1 MRRAHRIALLS
12 VFVVGGTALFA
23 IQGQRSAPLPELAPV
38 QGEWPAAAPPA
49 EMSLVHLPTGIIHRN
64 AGVAY
69 RGGSFGDKRDFTMS
83 AALVRHPRGDLLIDT
98 GFGSR
103 IDAQFQLMP
112 FWFRAVSD
120 FKLERS
126 AAQQLTAAGYDR
138 TKLRAILLTHAHWDH
153 LSGVPDFPGTPAWI
167 THDEQ
172 RFIAK
177 AGWIG
182 AVARSC
188 GEKAFQTY
196 DFEAKRYLSFDRS
209 HDVYGDGAI
218 VVVPAPGHSP
228 GSVIVFVNLPTQQ
241 RYAFIGDLAW
251 QQEGVTL
258 REERPLITRVLA
270 DFDPE
275 SVRTQLQRMAAIAKR
290 FPDLVIV
297 PAHDSRGFSSM
308 HKL

>member
-1 MRRAHRIALLS
+1 MKRAHRIAVSFAVAASCL
-12 VFVVGGTALFA
+12 ALFT
-23 IQGQRSAPLPELAPV
+23 IQGQRSAPLPELAPP
-38 QGEWPAAAPPA
+38 QGEWPAASPPP
-49 EMSLVHLPTGIIHRN
+49 EMALVHIPTGIIHRN

-69 RGGSFGDKRDFTMS
+69 RGGSFGDKRDFSMS
-83 AALVRHPRGDLLIDT
+83 AALVKHPRGDLLIDT
-98 GFGSR
+98 GFGDR

-120 FKLERS
+120 FKRERS

-167 THDEQ
+167 TRDEQ
-172 RFIAK
+172 QFIAK
-177 AGWIG
+177 AGWIT

-188 GEKAFQTY
+188 GEASFQTY
-196 DFEAKRYLSFDRS
+196 DFEAKPYLSFERS
-209 HDVYGDGAI
+209 HDVYGDGSI

-228 GSVIVFVNLPTQQ
+228 GSVIIFVNLPNKQ

-251 QQEGVTL
+251 QQEGIRL
-258 REERPLITRVLA
+258 REERPLVTRVLA
-270 DFDPE
+270 DSDAE
-275 SVRTQLQRMAAIAKR
+275 SVRAQLQRMAAIAKR
-290 FPDLVIV
+290 FPDLIIV

-308 HKL
+308 QKL